1 MTIDLCSRGAR
12 CLALA
17 LAAAASTGC
26 AALLPDA
33 KKLEVQQGKVLDKA
47 DIAALERGQS
57 RDRVRELLGDP
68 VLARSFHADRWDYV
82 YYRTRAGE
90 AAEERQRL
98 SLFFGDA
105 GLERIEDRYTVPD
118 NPMPEAPGGRLPSA
132 ERPARGGGGSPTP
145 GPSGPGPSGPQP
157 GPGP

>member
-1 MTIDLCSRGAR
+1 LTIHACSRSAR
-12 CLALA
+12 CLAFA
-17 LAAAASTGC
+17 LAAAALTGC

-33 KKLEVQQGKVLDKA
+33 KKVDVQQGKVLDEA

-57 RDRVRELLGDP
+57 RDQVREVLGDP
-68 VLARSFHADRWDYV
+68 VLADSFQDARWDYV

-90 AAEERQRL
+90 PADQRQRL

-105 GLERIEDRYTVPD
+105 GLKRIEERYSVPD
-118 NPMPEAPGGRLPSA
+118 DPMPEAPGGRLPSA

-145 GPSGPGPSGPQP
+145 GPRGPGPSGPQP